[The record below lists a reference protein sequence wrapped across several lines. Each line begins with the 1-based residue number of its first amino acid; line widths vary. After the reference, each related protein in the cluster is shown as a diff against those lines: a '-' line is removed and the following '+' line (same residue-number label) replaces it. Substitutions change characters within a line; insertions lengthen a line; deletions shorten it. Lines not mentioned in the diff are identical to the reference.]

1 MDMKWIWLVSV
12 IIIIAGCATR
22 ADKKNAIGQVAQ
34 SYCECI
40 YADTTKRINTDSCF
54 KASVAVNATA
64 VTEAGLDSNFSR
76 MMDGDMEEAG
86 VDLAVELERMCPG
99 WALLELRQKEKL
111 QQVGVQLA
119 NQKDYLPAGNNIFS
133 GKVLTWQLLP
143 KGEKEYEIKMMAKD
157 GRTTR
162 TFITQIPPS
171 PAVESAAIIHIT
183 FEKNEAA
190 FHEKYEYRAVQLSFS
205 KK

>member
-1 MDMKWIWLVSV
+1 MYMKWIWLVSIV
-12 IIIIAGCATR
+12 IIAGCA
-22 ADKKNAIGQVAQ
+22 AKGDKKNAVGKVAQ

-40 YADTTKRINTDSCF
+40 YADTTKWINTDSCF
-54 KASVAVNATA
+54 KASVAVNAA
-64 VTEAGLDSNFSR
+64 DVKQAGLDSNFSG

-99 WALLELRQKEKL
+99 WSLLELRRNEKL
-111 QQVGVQLA
+111 QQAAIQLA
-119 NQKDYLPAGNNIFS
+119 KQKDYLPAGDNIFS

-157 GRTTR
+157 GVTTR

-190 FHEKYEYRAVQLSFS
+190 FHEKYEYRAVHLNLLSN
-205 KK
+205 K